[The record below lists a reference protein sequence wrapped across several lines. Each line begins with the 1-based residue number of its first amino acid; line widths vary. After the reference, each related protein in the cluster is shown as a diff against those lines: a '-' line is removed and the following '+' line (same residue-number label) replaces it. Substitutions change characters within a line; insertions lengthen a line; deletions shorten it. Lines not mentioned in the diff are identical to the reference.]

1 MVYGRPKLDR
11 GIVRL
16 EKSRRLIMALHIRV
30 VDAVFDGEDEMNMEG
45 GRVFVT
51 KEEMN
56 PSRSGI

>member
-16 EKSRRLIMALHIRV
+16 EKSRRFIMALHIRV
-30 VDAVFDGEDEMNMEG
+30 IDAVFDGEDEMNMEG
-45 GRVFVT
+45 EFISVT
-51 KEEMN
+51 KEGMN